1 MWLGRNTLHP
11 VARFTYGLC
20 QLCAVPP
27 IVSGLILVSD
37 DELTYSFNH
46 EFFCEF
52 MTRRI
57 SMNECLLPPDSFPFM
72 FHRSNHPGVD
82 SISYPLSHMFV
93 TPNDVWSA
101 DWLGFCTSYQ
111 IESGNWEKQKIVHIK
126 PLDEDKSW
134 NIVILFSLSQCL
146 VGKTKPQT
154 FSIALWPSKCIL
166 SIYSGH

>member
-1 MWLGRNTLHP
+1 MWLGRNPLHP

-46 EFFCEF
+46 EFFWWVHDVAEYQW
-52 MTRRI
+52 
-57 SMNECLLPPDSFPFM
+57 MNACCRLTPSSM
-72 FHRSNHPGVD
+72 FHRSNHRGVD
-82 SISYPLSHMFV
+82 SISYHSSHMFV

-111 IESGNWEKQKIVHIK
+111 IESGNWEKLNIVHIK

-146 VGKTKPQT
+146 VGK
-154 FSIALWPSKCIL
+154 L
-166 SIYSGH
+166 SRNFFHSPLAK